1 GPPRVISAGF
11 QVTDGELIGPRDL
24 FDDPAFDRARKKAGE
39 EADYMRQHG
48 PFEPHRL
55 PMEELE
61 YTTLPDIMDQLS
73 DKWEPVDKEEGEA
86 TGTDDV
92 EAFE

>member
-1 GPPRVISAGF
+1 
-11 QVTDGELIGPRDL
+11 DGQLEGPRDL
-24 FDDPAFDRARKKAGE
+24 FDDASFDRAREKATE
-39 EADYMRQHG
+39 EADYLRQHG

-55 PMEELE
+55 PLEELE
-61 YTTLPDIMDQLS
+61 YTTLPDIMQQLE
-73 DKWEPVDKEEGEA
+73 DDWESIDDETGDA